1 MKKLITLEQLSAA
14 LAKVA
19 ALLKSHGHSAATSS

>member
-1 MKKLITLEQLSAA
+1 MTTLIAFMLGNLLGALLGLAA

-19 ALLKSHGHSAATSS
+19 ALF